1 KRGRKRRGGS
11 SDEEEII
18 DHQTAFENLVRGGTS
33 TLGVGTRLPLHVH
46 TGSLGRRGVY
56 RYFRSLYLSSCPPTN
71 REVREAVGT
80 WLVTADCAAG
90 IVKALVRHGR
100 GVDVRGLVCE
110 VLRRASVGDG
120 GGIRGT
126 VEGLWNEGEGRIVV
140 ECLKG
145 KVGAE
150 GYAHKWIKGCM
161 GIDLGRAVWEGVREA
176 VRRERQG
183 REGEGWEWGKG
194 ERVYK
199 RNEIVLW

>member
-1 KRGRKRRGGS
+1 
-11 SDEEEII
+11 
-18 DHQTAFENLVRGGTS
+18 
-33 TLGVGTRLPLHVH
+33 
-46 TGSLGRRGVY
+46 
-56 RYFRSLYLSSCPPTN
+56 
-71 REVREAVGT
+71 
-80 WLVTADCAAG
+80 
-90 IVKALVRHGR
+90 
-100 GVDVRGLVCE
+100 
-110 VLRRASVGDG
+110 
-120 GGIRGT
+120 

-150 GYAHKWIKGCM
+150 GYAHKWIAGCM